1 MVPTRLDLGIPQVRE
16 LLTTGPEMRHRDL
29 VPNVINYI
37 AAISSW
43 HLGQTSES
51 ALRLTDEM
59 RHGDLVPD
67 VIDYSAFISARVMGR
82 VSESA
87 LHLVDEMR
95 HQDLVPNWIV
105 LLFPREASR
114 APTTVFG
121 YGR

>member
-1 MVPTRLDLGIPQVRE
+1 MYTRSSWGE
-16 LLTTGPEMRHRDL
+16 K
-29 VPNVINYI
+29 PNVINYS

-59 RHGDLVPD
+59 RHRDLVPD

-95 HQDLVPNWIV
+95 QQDLVPNCIV

-114 APTTVFG
+114 APATVYG

>member
-1 MVPTRLDLGIPQVRE
+1 M
-16 LLTTGPEMRHRDL
+16 
-29 VPNVINYI
+29 
-37 AAISSW
+37 
-43 HLGQTSES
+43 
-51 ALRLTDEM
+51 
-59 RHGDLVPD
+59 PD

-95 HQDLVPNWIV
+95 HRDMVPNWIV

-114 APTTVFG
+114 APATVYG

>member
-1 MVPTRLDLGIPQVRE
+1 MYTRSSWGE
-16 LLTTGPEMRHRDL
+16 K
-29 VPNVINYI
+29 PNVINYS

-59 RHGDLVPD
+59 RHRDLVPD

-114 APTTVFG
+114 APATVYG